1 MFHKGRLVLI
11 FMLRLSHL
19 WLFLVWKVRREVVLG
34 SKVQGLYTFT
44 IILRR
49 GSSALLSCW
58 LTHSD
63 PFMALLSNSSVSGWL
78 QFNGTDLGLT
88 PCQYVNYTGHL
99 DYLDGGGAAINSLPD
114 ITPMS
119 CAQVCNDSASIFSP
133 HTNNLATCGLWS
145 SLLSAYT
152 AFGPNNSLS
161 PNGNRD
167 STDLFDRFNEVGL
180 GADVIEYATSF
191 ADIISTCFQLLY
203 YNAKFL
209 TYSDDGT
216 TVAACTREVLF
227 PLGSNTNTTSPS
239 TEALETC
246 LEAICSPITLN
257 PDLAGIGVIASFLI
271 QSGIC
276 ILALVA
282 LLSLEWLALFRNERR
297 SIHAGLV
304 AALVDFHK
312 VQCCFSST
320 IQVTALIL
328 FREAQRNS
336 ALDATAIRSSFQDFF
351 GTSIL
356 VALATSG
363 IIPISLTLA
372 CIGRYGRQSWYLII
386 LSLITMA
393 LASATLVAA
402 FVYAHD
408 YGIPYDA
415 YTGNM
420 NNLYLYNDNKY
431 NDMNTTS
438 TTCSIRGSVGHTLYP
453 LCGTW
458 NLQNNA
464 IGSSIVTG
472 YWLWPVWAYCMM
484 WLPTCMIRHW
494 YDSRSNFSLPHWWSP
509 RRISNWY
516 PRIRKFSNEF
526 SSCRTWTAIS
536 CVTWPLCFAC
546 QLYLFS
552 IYFKHSVISQKWS
565 FGQIIAVTV
574 WVPSVVEYIY
584 IEYNGVV
591 EASKYRYPA
600 PLQLTEVPKNPP
612 GILTAHQPRR
622 VDTGDSDTTLQ
633 AELPRYPR
641 RVDTGKSNFSLQS
654 ADSFAPMYQERGM

>member
-1 MFHKGRLVLI
+1 MSRSTVKYSLI
-11 FMLRLSHL
+11 KRS
-19 WLFLVWKVRREVVLG
+19 
-34 SKVQGLYTFT
+34 
-44 IILRR
+44 

-58 LTHSD
+58 LNHS
-63 PFMALLSNSSVSGWL
+63 PRMALLSNSSVSAWL
-78 QFNGTDLGLT
+78 QFNGTGPSLT
-88 PCQYVNYTGHL
+88 SCQYVNYTGHL
-99 DYLDGGGAAINSLPD
+99 DYLEGGGAAINSLPD

-145 SLLSAYT
+145 TVLSGYT
-152 AFGPNNSLS
+152 SFGPNNSLL
-161 PNGNRD
+161 PNEDHD
-167 STDLFDRFNEVGL
+167 STDLFDLFHEVGL
-180 GADVIEYATSF
+180 GLGAIEYATSF

-227 PLGSNTNTTSPS
+227 PLGSNTNTTTPS
-239 TEALETC
+239 TSALEEC

-282 LLSLEWLALFRNERR
+282 LLSFEWFALFENKRR
-297 SIHAGLV
+297 SFHAGLV

-320 IQVTALIL
+320 IQITALIL
-328 FREAQRNS
+328 FREAQKNS
-336 ALDATAIRSSFQDFF
+336 ALDTVTIRSSFQDFF

-356 VALATSG
+356 LALATSG

-372 CIGRYGRQSWYLII
+372 CIGRYGRQSWYLIT
-386 LSLITMA
+386 LSFITMT
-393 LASATLVAA
+393 LATATLVAA
-402 FVYAHD
+402 YVYAHD
-408 YGIPYDA
+408 YGMPYDA
-415 YTGNM
+415 YSGNM
-420 NNLYLYNDNKY
+420 NNIYLYNDNKY
-431 NDMNTTS
+431 NVMNATS

-458 NLQNNA
+458 DLRNNA
-464 IGSSIVTG
+464 IGSSIFTG

-484 WLPTCMIRHW
+484 WLLICIIRHW
-494 YDSRSNFSLPHWWSP
+494 YDGRRIFSPPHWWSP
-509 RRISNWY
+509 RRILTRY
-516 PRIRKFSNEF
+516 PRIRKFSKEV
-526 SSCRTWTAIS
+526 STCRSWTAIS
-536 CVTWPLCFAC
+536 CITWPLCFAC
-546 QLYLFS
+546 QFYLFS
-552 IYFKHSVISQKWS
+552 IYFKHSVISQQWT

-574 WVPSVVEYIY
+574 WAPSMVEYVY

-600 PLQLTEVPKNPP
+600 PLQLTEAPEHPP
-612 GILTAHQPRR
+612 GSLLTAYQPRR
-622 VDTGDSDTTLQ
+622 VDTGDSGTTLHT
-633 AELPRYPR
+633 ELLRYPQ
-641 RVDTGKSNFSLQS
+641 RVDTGKTEFSSRS
-654 ADSFAPMYQERGM
+654 ADPFTPVFIERGM